1 MKFHSIVFFVCVNR
15 HDEDLDKLV
24 KEVIEGDLVLQTVMG
39 EAEMLI
45 FPSTLLPERYKSMCT
60 SFSFFK

>member
-1 MKFHSIVFFVCVNR
+1 MKFLSIVFFLCHR

-24 KEVIEGDLVLQTVMG
+24 KEVIEDDLVLQTVIG

-45 FPSTLLPERYKSMCT
+45 FPSTLLPERYKSMC
-60 SFSFFK
+60 SAFSFFK

>member
-1 MKFHSIVFFVCVNR
+1 LWHR

-24 KEVIEGDLVLQTVMG
+24 KEVIEDDQVLQTVIG

-45 FPSTLLPERYKSMCT
+45 FPSTLLPERYKSMR
-60 SFSFFK
+60 SAFSFFK

>member
-1 MKFHSIVFFVCVNR
+1 
-15 HDEDLDKLV
+15 V
-24 KEVIEGDLVLQTVMG
+24 KEVIEDDLVFQTVIG

-45 FPSTLLPERYKSMCT
+45 FPSTLLPERYKSMCS